1 MKKTMI
7 VVMFAF
13 GILAAGRL
21 TAQSVTGNN
30 ESPDKSVRVENQVVN
45 QQAGAGFID
54 KNGDRICDNRNGR
67 GNRGR
72 SFTDANNDGICDN
85 NMPRGTRGGGRNFA
99 DADNNGVCDNFTNGR
114 KGRGFGRGNG
124 KCDGTGRGFRNT
136 NVQK

>member
-7 VVMFAF
+7 IVMFAF

-54 KNGDRICDNRNGR
+54 KNGD
-67 GNRGR
+67 
-72 SFTDANNDGICDN
+72 GICDN
-85 NMPRGTRGGGRNFA
+85 NALRGTRGGGRNFT
-99 DADNNGVCDNFTNGR
+99 DADNNGVCDNFSNGR